1 MTDLQGEK
9 KDHPYPQEVLRR
21 IEKLAER
28 INRPDRWVLPEG
40 EPDLFV
46 GVDLGTSY
54 VVVVV
59 VDGKGEPVAGAMQFA
74 NIAREGL
81 VLDYLGAIEM
91 VREMVERLQK
101 GLAVKLQFSSTA
113 FPPKTESANIL
124 TTRYVVEA
132 VGLKVLK
139 IVDEPS
145 AANRVLK
152 IENGAI
158 VDIGGGTTGIA
169 IVKDGKIIYSGDEP
183 TGGTHLNLVIAGR
196 KGISVEEA
204 ELYKMEHQEET
215 FDIVLPVIQKM
226 ATIVRNHIGSHKVET
241 LHLVGGT
248 SGLTGIEKVMEDE
261 LGLRVKKPCH
271 PQMVTP
277 LGIAIACLEEMSVHS

>member
-21 IEKLAER
+21 IEELAER

>member
-1 MTDLQGEK
+1 MTDLQAEK

-28 INRPDRWVLPEG
+28 INRPDQWFLPEG
-40 EPDLFV
+40 RPDLFV

-59 VDGKGEPVAGAMQFA
+59 VDGKGDPVAGTMRFA

-81 VLDYLGAIEM
+81 VLDYLGAIEI

-101 GLAVKLQFSSTA
+101 GLGVKLQFSSTA
-113 FPPKTESANIL
+113 FPPKTESANIR
-124 TTRYVVEA
+124 TTQYVVEA
-132 VGLKVLK
+132 NGLKVLK

-158 VDIGGGTTGIA
+158 VDVGGGTTGIA
-169 IVKDGKIIYSGDEP
+169 IVEDGKIIYTGDEP

-196 KGISVEEA
+196 KDISFEEA
-204 ELYKMEHQEET
+204 ELYKIEHQEET
-215 FDIVLPVIQKM
+215 FEIVLPVIQKM
-226 ATIVRNHIGSHKVET
+226 ATIVRNHIGRQKVDIV
-241 LHLVGGT
+241 HVVGGT
-248 SGLTGIEKVMEDE
+248 SNLLGFEKVMEDQ
-261 LGLRVKKPCH
+261 LGIPVRKPCH
-271 PQMVTP
+271 PQLVTP
-277 LGIAIACLEEMSVHS
+277 LGIAKACLEGTSAY

>member
-1 MTDLQGEK
+1 MTGLQGEK
-9 KDHPYPQEVLRR
+9 KDHPYPPEILRS

-28 INRPDRWVLPEG
+28 INRPDQWFLPERKA
-40 EPDLFV
+40 DLFV

-59 VDGKGEPVAGAMQFA
+59 VDGKGDPVAGAMRFA
-74 NIAREGL
+74 SIAREGL
-81 VLDYLGAIEM
+81 ILDYLGAIEI

-101 GLAVKLQFSSTA
+101 GLGVRLQFSSTA
-113 FPPKTESANIL
+113 FPPRTESANIR
-124 TTRYVVEA
+124 TTQYIVEA

-145 AANRVLK
+145 AADRVLR

-169 IVKDGKIIYSGDEP
+169 IVEDGKIIDTGDEP

-196 KGISVEEA
+196 KGISFEEA
-204 ELYKMEHQEET
+204 ELYKIEHQEET
-215 FDIVLPVIQKM
+215 FEIVLPVIQKM
-226 ATIVRNHIGSHKVET
+226 ATIVRHHIGSRKVET

-261 LGLRVKKPCH
+261 LGIRVKKPCH

-277 LGIAIACLEEMSVHS
+277 LGIAMACLEGTSAY

>member
-1 MTDLQGEK
+1 MIGLKEEK
-9 KDHPYPQEVLRR
+9 KDYPYPQEVLRG

-28 INRPDRWVLPEG
+28 INRSDQWLLPEG
-40 EPDLFV
+40 RPDLFV

-59 VDGKGEPVAGAMQFA
+59 VDRKGNPVAGTMRFA

-81 VLDYLGAIEM
+81 VLDYLGAIEI

-101 GLAVKLQFSSTA
+101 GLGVKLQFSSTA
-113 FPPKTESANIL
+113 FPPKTESANIR
-124 TTRYVVEA
+124 TTQYAVEA

-169 IVKDGKIIYSGDEP
+169 IVEDGKIIYTGDEP

-196 KGISVEEA
+196 KGISFEEA
-204 ELYKMEHQEET
+204 ELYKIEHQEET
-215 FDIVLPVIQKM
+215 FEIVLPVIQKM
-226 ATIVRNHIGSHKVET
+226 ATIVRHHIGSRKVET

-248 SGLTGIEKVMEDE
+248 SSLTGIEKVMEDE
-261 LGLRVKKPCH
+261 LGMRVKKPCH

-277 LGIAIACLEEMSVHS
+277 LGIAMACLEEMSVHS

>member
-1 MTDLQGEK
+1 MADVQGEK
-9 KDHPYPQEVLRR
+9 KDHPYPQKILRSLER
-21 IEKLAER
+21 LAER
-28 INRPDRWVLPEG
+28 INRPDRWFLPEG
-40 EPDLFV
+40 KSDLFV
-46 GVDLGTSY
+46 GIDLGTSY

-59 VDGKGEPVAGAMQFA
+59 VDGKGDPVAGTMRFA
-74 NIAREGL
+74 SIAREGL
-81 VLDYLGAIEM
+81 ILDYWGSIEI

-101 GLAVKLQFSSTA
+101 GLGVKLQFSSTA
-113 FPPKTESANIL
+113 FPPKTESANIR
-124 TTRYVVEA
+124 TTQNIVEA

-145 AANRVLK
+145 AANQVLK

-169 IVKDGKIIYSGDEP
+169 IVEDGKVIYTGDEP

-196 KGISVEEA
+196 KNISFEEA
-204 ELYKMEHQEET
+204 ELYKIEHQDEIFE
-215 FDIVLPVIQKM
+215 IVLPVLQKM
-226 ATIVRNHIGSHKVET
+226 ATIVRHHIGSRKVDT

-248 SGLTGIEKVMEDE
+248 SDLVGIEKVMEDE
-261 LGLRVKKPCH
+261 LGIRVQKPCH

-277 LGIAIACLEEMSVHS
+277 LGIAMGCLEE